1 MDWRLALVTT
11 GLPLIAA
18 AMQSFAQAIAS
29 RPEKS
34 EIQTLLETAK
44 ILNTSNEERTA
55 MFREGM
61 KLSRELAESAPAP
74 TPAGEIPWRE
84 LLQGVADVVQSFRG
98 QAAQAAGAA
107 PAPAQRP
114 GLPPTAKER
123 AEISSAAA
131 PEKAV
136 PGETPEQFVER
147 VLFTEIQRAVGTA
160 DSPECLVIL
169 LDAWLPEVASWIE
182 ISTDDQVLEE
192 LPRRYPA
199 HAEYIAQ
206 PNVTAFL
213 KSALTMI
220 REDAAAAGTGEEGS
234 GVPREPTPTGP

>member
-34 EIQTLLETAK
+34 EIQTLLEAAK

-114 GLPPTAKER
+114 GLPPTSKER

-131 PEKAV
+131 APAA

-234 GVPREPTPTGP
+234 GVVPREPAGAGS